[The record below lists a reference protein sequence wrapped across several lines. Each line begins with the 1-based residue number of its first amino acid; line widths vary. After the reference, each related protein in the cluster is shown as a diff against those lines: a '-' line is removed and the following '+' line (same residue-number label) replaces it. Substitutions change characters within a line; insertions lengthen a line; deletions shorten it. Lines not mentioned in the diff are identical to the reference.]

1 MSSHDI
7 ENINVKDISFINTIK
22 SMAVIGVTKKNDFF
36 FLRCHNATFKG
47 NVYAIHPTLKEIPG
61 FDSKKIYP
69 SLEDIPE
76 PIDYVFIAV
85 PAAQA
90 LEVMDDCVKK
100 GVKLASVFT
109 ASFSDAGTNEG
120 ETLEKELLKR
130 AQNKVR
136 IIGPNGMGLYYPKI
150 GIQWRPKFPTTVGK
164 IALLAQ
170 SGGLCNISIYMAAG
184 LGLSFSKVFSFGNGA
199 DLDFV
204 DLIYYLSNDPETD
217 IILCYVEGIKKARGR
232 DLMKVL
238 ELNKKPIIVL
248 KGGQTKFGA
257 VAAKTHTASIS
268 GENKIWKSIFK
279 KYNVLEVDSLEQLLY
294 AATLVKNYGLF
305 DVKKLAIFSVSGGYG
320 VILTDLICSYGLEL
334 PQFSED
340 IQKQISAKFFAV
352 GTSSKNPLDVST
364 QFFNSKVMTEVIDIA
379 LSDRNIDGLI
389 MDCPAYYFNINF
401 QLTKNPAFEDEMV
414 QAFCLGHKHNKPL
427 ILIIQHVNFPEER
440 SRVVKKLV
448 EKKVPVFSEPLNF
461 IPLLS
466 KIGKMSNGFKEL
478 KK

>member
-1 MSSHDI
+1 MSPYDV
-7 ENINVKDISFINTIK
+7 ENLNVKDISFINNIK
-22 SMAVIGVTKKNDFF
+22 TMAVIGVSKKNDYF
-36 FLRCHNATFKG
+36 FLRSHSATFKG
-47 NVYAIHPTLKEIPG
+47 NVYAIHPSLKEIPN

-69 SLEDIPE
+69 SLKDVPE
-76 PIDYVFIAV
+76 PIDFVFIAV

-90 LEVMDDCVKK
+90 LEVMDECVQK

-109 ASFSDAGTNEG
+109 ASFSDAGTKEG
-120 ETLEKELLKR
+120 EELEKELLRK

-136 IIGPNGMGLYYPKI
+136 IIGPNGMGLYYPKV

-170 SGGLCNISIYMAAG
+170 SGGLCNISIYMATE

-217 IILCYVEGIKKARGR
+217 IILCYVEGIKKARGK
-232 DLMKVL
+232 DLMQVL

-257 VAAKTHTASIS
+257 VAAKTHTASVA
-268 GENKIWKSIFK
+268 GENKIWRSIFK
-279 KYNVLEVDSLEQLLY
+279 KYNVLEVDSLEQMLY

-305 DVKKLAIFSVSGGYG
+305 DAKKLAIFSVSGGYG
-320 VILTDLICSYGLEL
+320 VILTDLICSHGLEL

-340 IQKQISAKFFAV
+340 VQKQISAKFFAV

-364 QFFNSKVMTEVIDIA
+364 QLFNSKIMSEVIDLA
-379 LSDRNIDGLI
+379 LADKNIDGLI
-389 MDCPAYYFNINF
+389 MDLPPYYFNPDF
-401 QLTKNPAFEDEMV
+401 QLKKNLAFEDEMV
-414 QAFCLGHKHNKPL
+414 TAFSLGHKHKKPL
-427 ILIIQHVNFPEER
+427 ILIIQHLNFPEER
-440 SRVVKKLV
+440 GRVVKKLV
-448 EKKVPVFSEPLNF
+448 EKNVPVFGEPLNF
-461 IPLLS
+461 ITLLP
-466 KIGKMSNGFKEL
+466 KIGKITNGFKES
-478 KK
+478 K